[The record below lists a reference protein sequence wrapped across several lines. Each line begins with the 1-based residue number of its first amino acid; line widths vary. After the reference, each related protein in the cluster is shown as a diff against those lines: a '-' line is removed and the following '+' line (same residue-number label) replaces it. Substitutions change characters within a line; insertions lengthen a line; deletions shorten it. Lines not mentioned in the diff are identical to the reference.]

1 MNPTQ
6 FNPVIRLQNVPLS
19 SLPGH
24 QLPDSVASRPSRES
38 TRTSSSSVTKIPDT
52 GGYLD
57 PETGDWVSTNS
68 RGDVNSE
75 EENSR
80 HSHSSSRASKNTQVG
95 KSGGKSERLKEKA
108 RQWDL
113 AKAIYGDDKAKAK
126 KATNTPSKKPST
138 NPKKASETP
147 SKTTSKIAH
156 AEPLRERRS
165 SRVERVDYSKM
176 CNLADEQGTS
186 SQECSQ

>member
-1 MNPTQ
+1 MHGT
-6 FNPVIRLQNVPLS
+6 
-19 SLPGH
+19 
-24 QLPDSVASRPSRES
+24 
-38 TRTSSSSVTKIPDT
+38 
-52 GGYLD
+52 
-57 PETGDWVSTNS
+57 WVC
-68 RGDVNSE
+68 
-75 EENSR
+75 
-80 HSHSSSRASKNTQVG
+80 QVG
-95 KSGGKSERLKEKA
+95 KSGGKSERLKERA

-138 NPKKASETP
+138 NPKRASETP
-147 SKTTSKIAH
+147 SKPTSKIANP
-156 AEPLRERRS
+156 EPLRERRS

>member
-1 MNPTQ
+1 MHGT
-6 FNPVIRLQNVPLS
+6 
-19 SLPGH
+19 
-24 QLPDSVASRPSRES
+24 
-38 TRTSSSSVTKIPDT
+38 
-52 GGYLD
+52 
-57 PETGDWVSTNS
+57 WVC
-68 RGDVNSE
+68 
-75 EENSR
+75 
-80 HSHSSSRASKNTQVG
+80 QVG

-138 NPKKASETP
+138 NPKRASEIP
-147 SKTTSKIAH
+147 SKIANS
-156 AEPLRERRS
+156 EPLRERRS